1 MAAIVT
7 ASKPDLRT
15 AATRGAVYFV
25 AWTLVAVATTELQAA
40 AQPEGGAEVFGRL
53 IRMSLA
59 SCWLWALYTPAIL
72 ALSRRIRVDRT
83 NWLKTVPI
91 HLGTAALATFIDVAL
106 MRVIAPYVNVGAPA
120 FSTPHHVAFLRT
132 LFL

>member
-1 MAAIVT
+1 MAATVT

-40 AQPEGGAEVFGRL
+40 AQPEGGTTVFGRL

-59 SCWLWALYTPAIL
+59 SWLPA
-72 ALSRRIRVDRT
+72 RRAARVD
-83 NWLKTVPI
+83 P
-91 HLGTAALATFIDVAL
+91 AVAL
-106 MRVIAPYVNVGAPA
+106 RDA
-120 FSTPHHVAFLRT
+120 
-132 LFL
+132 

>member
-1 MAAIVT
+1 MADTVT
-7 ASKPDLRT
+7 ASKPDLPT
-15 AATRGAVYFV
+15 AVTRGAVYFI

-40 AQPEGGAEVFGRL
+40 AQPEGGTELFGRL
-53 IRMSLA
+53 IRVSLA

-72 ALSRRIRVDRT
+72 ALSRRVRIDRT

-106 MRVIAPYVNVGAPA
+106 MRVIAPYLNAGAP
-120 FSTPHHVAFLRT
+120 TPARHSM
-132 LFL
+132 